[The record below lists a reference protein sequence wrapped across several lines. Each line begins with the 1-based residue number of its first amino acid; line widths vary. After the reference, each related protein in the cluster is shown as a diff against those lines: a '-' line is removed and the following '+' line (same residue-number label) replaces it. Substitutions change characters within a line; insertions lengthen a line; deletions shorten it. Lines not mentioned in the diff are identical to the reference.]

1 MLVIVTENA
10 PPRLRGR
17 LSVWLLEVKAGVYV
31 GRYSTR
37 VREMIW
43 KQVTDGI
50 GGGNAVLA
58 WSTNTDSGFNFETI
72 GKDRR
77 IPWDRGD
84 GVKFISFL
92 PLEEKGEIPEI
103 NGSGTKIDLF
113 ADEYGGKFPGE
124 DSYMNNGGK

>member
-10 PPRLRGR
+10 PSRLRGR

-43 KQVTDGI
+43 AQVTDGI
-50 GGGNAVLA
+50 GDGNAVLA
-58 WSTNTDSGFNFETI
+58 WSTNTDSGFDFETI
-72 GKDRR
+72 GKNRR
-77 IPWDRGD
+77 IPWDRKD

-92 PLEEKGEIPEI
+92 PLEDREG
-103 NGSGTKIDLF
+103 NLNQSGSGTIIDLF
-113 ADEYGGKFPGE
+113 ADEYGGE
-124 DSYMNNGGK
+124 YSD

>member
-10 PPRLRGR
+10 PHRLRGR
-17 LSVWLLEVKAGVYV
+17 LAVWLLEVKAGVYV
-31 GRYSTR
+31 GRYSAR
-37 VREMIW
+37 IREMIW

-50 GGGNAVLA
+50 GDGNAVLA
-58 WSTNTDSGFNFETI
+58 WSTNTDSGYDFETI

-92 PLEEKGEIPEI
+92 PMEESGEPVGEIHP
-103 NGSGTKIDLF
+103 GTKIDLF
-113 ADEYGGKFPGE
+113 SRKYGGEFLYEK
-124 DSYMNNGGK
+124 

>member
-10 PPRLRGR
+10 PHRLRGR
-17 LSVWLLEVKAGVYV
+17 LAVWLLEVKAGVYV
-31 GRYSTR
+31 GRYSAR

-43 KQVTDGI
+43 DQVVEGI
-50 GGGNAVLA
+50 GDGNAVLA
-58 WSTNTDSGFNFETI
+58 WSTNTDSGFDFETI

-92 PLEEKGEIPEI
+92 PLEEFGDEKFDAGP
-103 NGSGTKIDLF
+103 GTPIHLF
-113 ADEYGGKFPGE
+113 AEKYGGVWSDGPRMDGH
-124 DSYMNNGGK
+124 

>member
-43 KQVTDGI
+43 EQVTDGI
-50 GGGNAVLA
+50 GDGNAVLA

-72 GKDRR
+72 GKGRR

-92 PLEEKGEIPEI
+92 PLEAGDKMPKMS
-103 NGSGTKIDLF
+103 NSGTKIDLF
-113 ADEYGGKFPGE
+113 ADEYGGKYPGE
-124 DSYMNNGGK
+124 DN